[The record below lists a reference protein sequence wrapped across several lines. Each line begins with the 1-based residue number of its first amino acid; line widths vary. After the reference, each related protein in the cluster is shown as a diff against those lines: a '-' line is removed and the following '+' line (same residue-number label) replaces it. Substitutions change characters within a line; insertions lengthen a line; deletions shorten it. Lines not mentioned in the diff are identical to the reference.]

1 MVDFNPW
8 SDKLGPNSLVV
19 SKDPTMLERSSA
31 PLDDIEVFVAVARNA
46 SFTRAAEAL
55 GTTKSNAGK
64 AVQRLE
70 KRLGTTLLQRT
81 TRSVHLT
88 EDGETYLEAARGAL
102 EGLFEAEKML
112 SARRSEPQ
120 GLVRVDFPAGVGRL
134 LLSSFA
140 DLRAK
145 HPKITLEVA
154 LTDRFSELVG
164 EGWDIIVRAGR
175 PPETGDAI
183 VRKLCDIRLG
193 LYAAPGYLK
202 GRAPIESVRDLQGQ
216 DTVIF
221 RDASGRLRP
230 WRLQEPGGEIELAPD
245 TTLVLSDGQGLVDA
259 TATGLGIAQIFDRVA
274 APLVAAGRLIH
285 VLPSADVAGPSV
297 YAVVPAGRKM
307 PAKTRAVLD
316 HLLGVSKQHN
326 ARAKQTA
333 EV

>member
-1 MVDFNPW
+1 MVDFMRLG
-8 SDKLGPNSLVV
+8 DKHAVDIAVV
-19 SKDPTMLERSSA
+19 SKESTMLERSSA

-70 KRLGTTLLQRT
+70 KRLGTLLLQRT

-102 EGLFEAEKML
+102 EGLSEAEKML
-112 SARRSEPQ
+112 SARRAEPQ
-120 GLVRVDFPAGVGRL
+120 GLVRVDFPSGVGRL

-154 LTDRFSELVG
+154 LTDRFSELAG

-183 VRKLCDIRLG
+183 VRKLCDLRLG
-193 LYAAPGYLK
+193 LYAAPSYLE
-202 GRAPIESVRDLQGQ
+202 GRPAIETLRDLQ
-216 DTVIF
+216 DHDAVIF
-221 RDASGRLRP
+221 RDSLGRLRP
-230 WRLQEPGGEIELAPD
+230 WRLQEQSSEIELAPP

-259 TATGLGIAQIFDRVA
+259 TATGLGLAQIFDRVA
-274 APLVAAGRLIH
+274 APLVAAGRLVH
-285 VLPSADVAGPSV
+285 VLPAADVDGPTV
-297 YAVVPAGRKM
+297 YVVVPLGRKM
-307 PAKTRAVLD
+307 PAKTRAVLE
-316 HLLGVSKQHN
+316 HLLAVSRRHN
-326 ARAKQTA
+326 AANRRI